1 MFISICTSGPK
12 RVLDKVSLIKLVN
25 GKLTE
30 SDDEGFLFVTLL
42 GTQSQI
48 RINGTVCNLKWRSAH
63 LICQSLGFMF
73 ADRETSHGNLEYVV
87 E

>member
-1 MFISICTSGPK
+1 MEISLSIYSSDPTWD
-12 RVLDKVSLIKLVN
+12 LDKVSLIKLVN

-30 SDDEGFLFVTLL
+30 TDDEGFLFVTLL

-48 RINGTVCNLKWRSAH
+48 RINGTVCDLNWRSAH

-73 ADRETSHGNLEYVV
+73 ADWETSPEYVV